1 MIYKC
6 KHCGELLGFDK
17 EDFDCGGTY
26 HPDGEELLWGHLQ
39 LDHPD
44 IFERDVDLETPY
56 MIEENY
62 ILMEE

>member
-1 MIYKC
+1 MVYECI
-6 KHCGELLGFDK
+6 HCGELLGFDK
-17 EDFDCGGTY
+17 DEFDCCGTY

-62 ILMEE
+62 ILREE